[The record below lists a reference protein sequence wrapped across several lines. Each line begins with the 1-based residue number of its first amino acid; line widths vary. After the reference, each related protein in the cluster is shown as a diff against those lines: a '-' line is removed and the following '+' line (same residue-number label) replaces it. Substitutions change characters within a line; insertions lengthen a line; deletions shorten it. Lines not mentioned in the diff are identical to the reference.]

1 MSVSNLNK
9 NVAYGLSQALLGV
22 PPSQIISKRS
32 PTTADKAPVGQE
44 WVNIV
49 TNQIYFLAGI
59 ANNLAT
65 WNLMAAGGGSGVF
78 SSVEATTGN
87 ITADLGNIVA
97 TAGSVSAGT
106 TVHATTA
113 VSAGTTVT
121 AGTGITATTGNITA
135 TTGSVVVTAGNVTAN
150 GTGAVIAAIGTGG
163 LVKGTSLSAAGD
175 VGTGSS
181 GTTQF
186 TNAVDTTQ
194 SSGTLSILSASAN
207 NGDNA
212 GFLKI
217 YVGTVVAYVP
227 YFTTVAP

>member
-1 MSVSNLNK
+1 MSVSNLNQ

-22 PPSQIISKRS
+22 LASPIISKRS
-32 PTTADKAPVGQE
+32 PTTADKAPIGQE

-65 WNLMAAGGGSGVF
+65 WNLMEAGGGSGVF
-78 SSVEATTGN
+78 ASVEATTGN
-87 ITADLGNIVA
+87 ITAD
-97 TAGSVSAGT
+97 
-106 TVHATTA
+106 
-113 VSAGTTVT
+113 
-121 AGTGITATTGNITA
+121 
-135 TTGSVVVTAGNVTAN
+135 TGSVVVTAGNVTAN

-207 NGDNA
+207 NGNNA